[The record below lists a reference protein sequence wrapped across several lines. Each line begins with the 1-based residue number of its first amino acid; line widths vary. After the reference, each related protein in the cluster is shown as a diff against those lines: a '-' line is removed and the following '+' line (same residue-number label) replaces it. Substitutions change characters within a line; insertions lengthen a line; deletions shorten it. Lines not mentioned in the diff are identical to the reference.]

1 MGRIVNGA
9 STGAFVPREHNAL
22 APGQPLD
29 IIPLR
34 QIGCGC
40 SSVVEHLLAKEDV
53 ASSSLVTR
61 SSPEN
66 FRGWSECAEASRR
79 RTAQKRPSYGW
90 QASFDALRLFIA
102 VAVSPR
108 TVIHRID
115 GRPEATSQRAQ
126 RRTFPH
132 TQPSFGLGSS
142 LHTSPWQKKRRRSL
156 SRRI

>member
-9 STGAFVPREHNAL
+9 SIVEPAIRPASGSNNDL
-22 APGQPLD
+22 APGRPLE

-61 SSPEN
+61 SSL
-66 FRGWSECAEASRR
+66 
-79 RTAQKRPSYGW
+79 
-90 QASFDALRLFIA
+90 DALRLFIA

-115 GRPEATSQRAQ
+115 WRPEAASQRAQ
-126 RRTFPH
+126 RRTFPTH
-132 TQPSFGLGSS
+132 SQVSAVDP
-142 LHTSPWQKKRRRSL
+142 HCKRRL
-156 SRRI
+156 GRRKKGDRFREVSEIGFRTSVSQTPFPIRNNPAFA